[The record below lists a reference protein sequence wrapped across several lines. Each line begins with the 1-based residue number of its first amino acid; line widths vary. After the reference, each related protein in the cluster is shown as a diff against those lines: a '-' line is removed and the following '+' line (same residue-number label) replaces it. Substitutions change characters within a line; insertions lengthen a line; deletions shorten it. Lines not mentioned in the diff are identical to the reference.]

1 MSEIRTCVQVVYLR
15 SDPRA
20 PEQGRWKTSNRKW
33 GEANLSCITEQ
44 ITTMCYRD
52 STLLDVL
59 WAAGSCPR
67 GMFIPRYFRVCSQ
80 TSTGRLDPCR
90 NSKKVHRPNSNL
102 CVEASSHQQAAPQ
115 MPAGCLSHQL
125 NSGTIYRERE
135 PATNWRSWR
144 PPPTPPT
151 QEAKHNPKLLPV
163 LPTNWLQI
171 RGSHD
176 SLTGFD

>member
-20 PEQGRWKTSNRKW
+20 QEQGHWKTSNRKW

-44 ITTMCYRD
+44 ITTMCHRD

-67 GMFIPRYFRVCSQ
+67 GMLIPRYFQVCSQ

-90 NSKKVHRPNSNL
+90 NSKKAHRPNSNL
-102 CVEASSHQQAAPQ
+102 CVEDTMVCPGCHLCFWPTSYELEVLTTPSNPGCQAQAQ
-115 MPAGCLSHQL
+115 VATCTADQL
-125 NSGTIYRERE
+125 
-135 PATNWRSWR
+135 ATNQRFPR
-144 PPPTPPT
+144 
-151 QEAKHNPKLLPV
+151 LPHWV
-163 LPTNWLQI
+163 RLI
-171 RGSHD
+171 C
-176 SLTGFD
+176 